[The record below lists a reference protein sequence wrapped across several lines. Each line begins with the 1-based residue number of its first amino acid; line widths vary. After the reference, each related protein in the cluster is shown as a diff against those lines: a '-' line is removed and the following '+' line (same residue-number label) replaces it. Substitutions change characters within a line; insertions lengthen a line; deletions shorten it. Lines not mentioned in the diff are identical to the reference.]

1 MVVVVVVVLDRSR
14 SQRVELVVGLAE
26 VPDPQAEDH
35 DELRAYSS
43 GILRELGYNVLT
55 AASGMEAIATLEDNP
70 GVALL
75 FTDVV
80 LPGGMNG
87 RQIADEALRRRPD
100 LKVLFTTGY
109 TRNAI
114 VHNGMLDANVA
125 FLPKPFTLE
134 QLSVKVRQVIDG
146 QGANRPA

>member
-1 MVVVVVVVLDRSR
+1 MSDVEAASPLEAPRAQDGEVVLVVEDDE
-14 SQRVELVVGLAE
+14 RVRHLSVDA
-26 VPDPQAEDH
+26 
-35 DELRAYSS
+35 
-43 GILRELGYNVLT
+43 LRELGYTVVQASDANQALAILT
-55 AASGMEAIATLEDNP
+55 IQPKVD
-70 GVALL
+70 LL
-75 FTDVV
+75 FTDIVM
-80 LPGGMNG
+80 PDMNG
-87 RQIADEALRRRPD
+87 RRLADKARETWPD
-100 LKVLFTTGY
+100 LRVLYTTGY